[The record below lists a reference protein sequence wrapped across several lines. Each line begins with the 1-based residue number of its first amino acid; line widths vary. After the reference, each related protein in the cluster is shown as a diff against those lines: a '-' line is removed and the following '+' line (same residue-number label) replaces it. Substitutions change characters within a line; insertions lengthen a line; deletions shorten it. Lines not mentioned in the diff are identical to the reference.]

1 MATLKPFPALRPD
14 PTEAKEI
21 CAPPYDVLNS
31 EEAREMAE
39 GNPLSFLRV
48 SKPEIEMDPNVDP
61 YSPEVYEHGA
71 ANLRRMIREGH
82 LFQDDKPCYYIY
94 KLVMGSHAQIGLVA
108 AASCA
113 EYDANVVKKHELTRP
128 DKEDDR
134 MRHIEILGAQT
145 GPVFLTYRAVPE
157 IDALIDSQIANKP
170 DYDYVADDGIA
181 HTAWVVKDDEVIRKI
196 EEAFQRVP
204 ALYVADGHHRS
215 AAAARIAKEHAAKNE
230 NHNGEEPYNFFL
242 SVTFPHDQM
251 QILGYNRVVR
261 DLVDMNEEEFLAKL
275 GEVMD
280 ISDPIDSP
288 NPTKKGEI
296 TMYLGGTWRLLTWK
310 AGVANGE
317 DTVSTLD
324 TALLQ
329 ANVLDPLLGVRNP
342 RTDKRIHFVG
352 GIRGTAELERLVD
365 SGKHTVAFALYPV
378 SVEDL
383 MAIADED
390 GLMPPKSTWFEP
402 KLRDAM
408 MSHML

>member
-48 SKPEIEMDPNVDP
+48 SKPEIEMDRGVDA

-71 ANLRRMIREGH
+71 ANLRRMMREGH

-94 KLVMGSHAQIGLVA
+94 KLVMGTHSQIGLVA

-113 EYDANVVKKHELTRP
+113 EYDQDIIKKHELTRH

-145 GPVFLTYRAVPE
+145 GPVFLTYRAQPE
-157 IDALIDSQIANKP
+157 IDALINSQIAYKP
-170 DYDYVADDGIA
+170 DYDYVADDGIK
-181 HTAWVVKDDEVIRKI
+181 HTAWVVSDDDTIRRI
-196 EEAFQRVP
+196 REAFQKVP
-204 ALYVADGHHRS
+204 LLYVADGHHRS
-215 AAAARIAKEHAAKNE
+215 AAAARIAKEHAAANP
-230 NHNGEEPYNFFL
+230 NHTGGEPYNSFL

-251 QILGYNRVVR
+251 QILGYNRVVK
-261 DLVDMNEEEFLAKL
+261 DLNGATEEEFLEKL
-275 GEVMD
+275 ARVADISGEPASPSPAGKGEV
-280 ISDPIDSP
+280 
-288 NPTKKGEI
+288 
-296 TMYLGGTWRLLTWK
+296 TMYLGGKWRLLRWK
-310 AGVANGE
+310 PGVIQGG
-317 DTVSTLD
+317 DTVATLD
-324 TALLQ
+324 SALLQ
-329 ANVLDPLLGVRNP
+329 QSVLDPLLDIRNP

-352 GIRGTAELERLVD
+352 GIRGTGELERLVN
-365 SGKHTVAFALYPV
+365 SGDHAVAFALYPV

-383 MAIADED
+383 MSIADEG